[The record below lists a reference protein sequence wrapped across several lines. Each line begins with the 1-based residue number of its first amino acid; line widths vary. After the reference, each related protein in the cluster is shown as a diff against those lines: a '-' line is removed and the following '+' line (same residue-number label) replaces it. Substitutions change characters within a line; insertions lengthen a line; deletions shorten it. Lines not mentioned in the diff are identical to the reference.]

1 MEVFITD
8 TQTVFPPDFN
18 TTVAYSPV
26 IGIRLFNTRF
36 KVRMKHHLQPIS
48 SLHSSQVFFALLSN
62 TGYSIE
68 KKCMQN
74 LILSC
79 KISLRYQHFSS
90 YKNNTFY
97 L

>member
-1 MEVFITD
+1 MKVFITD

-18 TTVAYSPV
+18 TTVAYLPV

-36 KVRMKHHLQPIS
+36 KVSMKHDLQPIS
-48 SLHSSQVFFALLSN
+48 SLHSSQVFCN

-68 KKCMQN
+68 KKIMQD

-79 KISLRYQHFSS
+79 KISLRYQHFSI
-90 YKNNTFY
+90 YNNTFY